1 MVPTLNYY
9 LPIVNKLRFILDSD
23 KKKKNNFFMN
33 MKPQIKYFN
42 GNFKNFRKSQI
53 LITSLSTESTLKK
66 ICKKLTE
73 NSMNFYNPSIN
84 K

>member
-9 LPIVNKLRFILDSD
+9 LPIVNKLKFILDSD
-23 KKKKNNFFMN
+23 RKKKDKFFIN

-42 GNFKNFRKSQI
+42 GNFKNYRNSLM
-53 LITSLSTESTLKK
+53 LITAISTESTLEK

-73 NSMNFYNPSIN
+73 NSMNFYNPSMN